1 MPDLTKILSFVS
13 FLDHGQ
19 IYVRN
24 KRGSEVDQH
33 ITGAGGGLKITI
45 PKKNESDVGINFS
58 VTYGVPVL
66 NSIPPADGSYGYV
79 YLNGMINY

>member
-1 MPDLTKILSFVS
+1 MLSFVS
-13 FLDHGQ
+13 FVEYGE
-19 IYVRN
+19 IYVRF

-58 VTYGVPVL
+58 VTYGVPMFS
-66 NSIPPADGSYGYV
+66 SIPPADGSYGYV